1 LKNYVLKYWQAI
13 EAGDVIVSKRVRQ
26 QYERLAREIESPGRY
41 VFDLEKANRPIEFIE
56 TFCKHSKG
64 EWAGQPIKL
73 ELFQKAFIAALF
85 GFVDKDTGLRRF
97 REAMFYCGRK
107 NGKTVLMS
115 SLALYMMMADGE
127 GGAEVYSIATK
138 YEQARILF
146 DEAHN
151 MVRQSPYLSKHVRKR
166 KTDLYFNATMSL
178 FRPLGKNS
186 NTLDG
191 LNSHAVFVDELH
203 AVQDRGLYD
212 VMRQSMSARRQPLLI
227 IITTAGTVR
236 EGVFDD
242 LYSYACQVVDGTFE
256 DDTFLPVLY
265 ELDSRD
271 EWTDPS
277 AWPKANPGLGVIKK
291 LDDLQQKVE
300 RAKNNPSE
308 QSGVLTKEFNVRETT
323 ARAWLTFEQL
333 NNEETFDLEDFR
345 GFYAIGGADLSRVYD
360 LTCAT
365 LLMVDPKTETRFV
378 TQMYWLPEDGFMERV
393 EQDKVPYDVWH
404 SRGLLRLTPGNTI
417 DYRFITRWFLEMIE
431 QYSIVP
437 LWVFYDAWSATFWV
451 QDMEAQGFN
460 MVPVRQG
467 AKTLSIP
474 MQQLGA
480 DLTAKK
486 VNYGNHPILKWCL
499 ACTEVVQDRN
509 QNWLPAKPKNSKM
522 KIDGMA
528 SLLNAYVGL
537 MARYQEYL
545 GAL

>member
-1 LKNYVLKYWQAI
+1 MNYVLEYWRAI
-13 EAGDVIVSKRVRQ
+13 ETGWVVVSKKVAQ
-26 QYERLAREIESPGRY
+26 QYERLAREIEGPGRY
-41 VFDLEKANRPIEFIE
+41 VFDIEKANKPIRFIE

-85 GFVDKDTGLRRF
+85 GFVDRDTGLRRF

-127 GGAEVYSIATK
+127 GGAEVYSLASK
-138 YEQARILF
+138 RDQAAILF

-151 MVRQSPYLSKHVRKR
+151 MIKQSKHLARHVRKR
-166 KTDLYFNATMSL
+166 KSDLYFEPTMSL
-178 FRPLGKNS
+178 FKPLAKNS

-191 LNSHAVFVDELH
+191 LNAHCVIIDELH
-203 AVQDRGLYD
+203 SIQDRNLYD
-212 VMRQSMSARRQPLLI
+212 VMKQSQSARQQPLLI
-227 IITTAGTVR
+227 TITTAGTVR
-236 EGVFDD
+236 EAIFDD

-256 DDTFLPVLY
+256 DDSFLPVLY

-271 EWTDPS
+271 EWTDSS
-277 AWPKANPGLGVIKK
+277 AWPKANPGLGTIKK
-291 LDDLQQKVE
+291 LDDLELKVE
-300 RAKNNPSE
+300 RAKNNPGE

-323 ARAWLTFEQL
+323 HNAWLTFEQL

-345 GFYAIGGADLSRVYD
+345 GTYAIGGADLSKVGD

-365 LLMVDPKTETRFV
+365 LLILDPKTEKRHV
-378 TQMYWLPEDGFMERV
+378 AQMYWLPKEGFMERV
-393 EQDKVPYDVWH
+393 EQDKVPFDVWH
-404 SRGLLRLTPGNTI
+404 TRGLLRLCEGNTI
-417 DYRFITRWFLEMIE
+417 NYSDVTSWFLEMME
-431 QYSIVP
+431 KYSITP
-437 LWVFYDAWSATFWV
+437 LWIYFDAWSATYWR
-451 QDMEAQGFN
+451 QEMEAEGFK

-467 AKTLSIP
+467 AKTLSLP

-480 DLTAKK
+480 DLAAKK

-499 ACTEVVQDRN
+499 SNTGVVEDRN
-509 QNWLPAKPKNSKM
+509 GNIVPAKAQTAKQ
-522 KIDGMA
+522 KIDGTA

-537 MARYQEYL
+537 MERYQEYL
-545 GAL
+545 NAL

>member
-1 LKNYVLKYWQAI
+1 LNYVLEYWQAI
-13 EAGDVIVSKRVRQ
+13 ETGQVVVSRRVRQ
-26 QYERLAREIESPGRY
+26 IYERLTREIESPGRY
-41 VFDLEKANRPIEFIE
+41 VFDPEKASRPIEFIE
-56 TFCKHSKG
+56 RFCRHSKG
-64 EWAGQPIKL
+64 EWAGQPVKL
-73 ELFQKAFIAALF
+73 ELWQKAFISALF
-85 GFVDKDTGLRRF
+85 GFVDRETGLRRF

-107 NGKTVLMS
+107 NAKTTLMS
-115 SLALYMMMADGE
+115 CLALYMLVGDGE
-127 GGAEVYSIATK
+127 AGAEVYSIATK
-138 YEQARILF
+138 YDQARILF

-166 KTDLYFNATMSL
+166 KTDLYFDATMSL

-191 LNSHAVFVDELH
+191 LNAHCVIIDELH
-203 AVQDRGLYD
+203 SIRDRNLYE
-212 VMRQSMSARRQPLLI
+212 VMKQSMSARRQPLLI

-242 LYSYACQVVDGTFE
+242 IYGYATQVVDGTFE

-308 QSGVLTKEFNVRETT
+308 QSGLLCKEFNVRETT

-345 GFYAIGGADLSRVYD
+345 GFYAIGGADLSKVGD

-365 LLMVDPKTETRFV
+365 LLMLDPKTEKRFV
-378 TQMYWLPEDGFMERV
+378 TQMYWLPKEGFTERV
-393 EQDKVPYDVWH
+393 EQDKVPYDKWH
-404 SRGLLRLTPGNTI
+404 SRGLLRLCEGNTI
-417 DYRFITRWFLEMIE
+417 NYSDVTSWFLEMME
-431 QYSIVP
+431 KYSITP
-437 LWVFYDAWSATFWV
+437 LWIYFDAWSATYWR
-451 QDMEAQGFN
+451 QEMEAEGFK

-467 AKTLSIP
+467 AKTLSLP

-480 DLTAKK
+480 DLAAKK
-486 VNYGNHPILKWCL
+486 VNYNNHPILKWCL
-499 ACTEVVQDRN
+499 SNTGVVEDRN
-509 QNWLPAKPKNSKM
+509 GNIVPAKAQIAKQ
-522 KIDGMA
+522 KIDGTA

-537 MARYQEYL
+537 MERYQEYL
-545 GAL
+545 NAL